1 MCRYS
6 FLLRIHWRL
15 LSLWLLCIFI
25 YYLLIE
31 WWFRCCFFLLRIFMA
46 LYLLFFSLIRPSYQK
61 ALNLMI
67 VLFVSK
73 DFSHDLILVA
83 IWDFILTVLTS
94 TDSWIWTLSRFS
106 AIHESTILLVWWLRL
121 NWRLIIFSV
130 ASSRHLINDT
140 EAFLSEL
147 WVVLGRSTGS
157 SSWCLW
163 LLLPLSIIIGG
174 TWWQSGLFEIASQQ
188 NRLIFPCLIT

>member
-1 MCRYS
+1 MGLCQNNFLGTYLRSSRTVLMTRISYFILNSTIIICRYS

-67 VLFVSK
+67 VLFISK

-94 TDSWIWTLSRFS
+94 TDSWIWTLPRFS

-121 NWRLIIFSV
+121 NRRLIIFSV

-140 EAFLSEL
+140 EAFLS
-147 WVVLGRSTGS
+147 
-157 SSWCLW
+157 
-163 LLLPLSIIIGG
+163 
-174 TWWQSGLFEIASQQ
+174 
-188 NRLIFPCLIT
+188 